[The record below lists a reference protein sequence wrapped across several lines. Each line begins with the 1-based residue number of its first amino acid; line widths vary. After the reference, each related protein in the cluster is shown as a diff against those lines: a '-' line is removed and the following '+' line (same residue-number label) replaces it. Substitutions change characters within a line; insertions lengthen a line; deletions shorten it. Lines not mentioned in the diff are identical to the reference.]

1 MRFGDN
7 RTEKNAAEG
16 PIDRSA
22 NADEHGV
29 ERSDTHKRMCMSNM
43 SKGGK
48 QPPPK
53 EFP

>member
-29 ERSDTHKRMCMSNM
+29 ERGDTHTHMHVDSHTNECA
-43 SKGGK
+43 
-48 QPPPK
+48 
-53 EFP
+53 

>member
-22 NADEHGV
+22 NVDEHGV
-29 ERSDTHKRMCMSNM
+29 ERGDTHTCMCMSNTLTQGAESM
-43 SKGGK
+43 A
-48 QPPPK
+48 
-53 EFP
+53 